1 MKLVCVDLFCGGG
14 GSSGGLIEAAEELGF
29 EIELLAINHWPLA
42 VETHAANFPWARHI
56 CARVDQVDPRSVI
69 PGGKVHL
76 MIAGPECTHHSRA
89 RGGRPIEDQ
98 KRVPAWGIL
107 PWLTD
112 LYVDN
117 LIIENVPEFRDWAP
131 LGSNGKPLKSAK
143 GQTYAAFLNAIRGLN
158 YKVTERVLCCADH
171 GDFTSRQRL
180 FIQATRR
187 GSPTFP
193 LPTHSPEGAGTL
205 FTQPWR
211 PARAIIDWSIPGPS
225 IFNRKKSLVPKT
237 LRRIAAGMLKFN
249 GFDISSYLLGGVPQ
263 GITPEVVDLSDNV
276 ASIEGEPFLVAAGGP
291 EGKGRNPKS
300 VNRPLSTVLTENH
313 EALVRPYLVVVNHGD
328 KTDVADTRCRSLDRP
343 FPTVTCHNG
352 FGLVTAYLTKYYGTS
367 ATAQSLDDPLDSVT
381 THDRFALVEPAI
393 VHGRK
398 FVGEE
403 EGRIPLI
410 PLGNGL
416 YLDIRFRMLQW
427 HELAGAQ
434 GFPKGY
440 VFAGSKAKKVRQIGN
455 AVPRYT
461 AKALCMERLKSYLR
475 PSHAQLPATSQLQSA
490 PC

>member
-1 MKLVCVDLFCGGG
+1 VKLVCVDMFCGGG
-14 GSSGGLIEAAEELGF
+14 GSSGGLIEAAKELGF
-29 EIELLAINHWPLA
+29 EIELLAINHWDLA
-42 VETHAANFPWARHI
+42 VQTHAANYPWARHI

-69 PGGKVHL
+69 PGGRVHL

-89 RGGRPIEDQ
+89 RGSRPVEDQ

-143 GQTYAAFLNAIRGLN
+143 GQTYNAYLNAIRALN
-158 YKVTERVLCCADH
+158 YKVIDGILCCADH

-193 LPTHSPEGAGTL
+193 LPTHSPEGEGTL

-211 PARAIIDWSIPGPS
+211 PARAIIDWTISGPS
-225 IFNRKKSLVPKT
+225 IFDRKKSLVPKT
-237 LRRIAAGMLKFN
+237 LRRIAAGMMKFN
-249 GFDISSYLLGGVPQ
+249 GIDISSHLAAAGQRGTTQELVEVSNGV
-263 GITPEVVDLSDNV
+263 T
-276 ASIEGEPFLVAAGGP
+276 AIEGEPFLVAAGGP

-300 VNRPLSTVLTENH
+300 VHKPLGTVLTENH
-313 EALVRPYLVVVNHGD
+313 EALVRPFLVVVNHTD
-328 KTDVADTRCRSLDRP
+328 KTTSSSARCSSLDKP
-343 FPTVTCHNG
+343 FPTVTCKNG
-352 FGLVTAYLTKYYGTS
+352 FGLVTSYLTKYYGTS
-367 ATAQSLDDPLDSVT
+367 VTAQSLEDPLDSVT
-381 THDRFALVEPAI
+381 TRDRFALVEPAI
-393 VHGRK
+393 VSADKLANMNGRQ
-398 FVGEE
+398 
-403 EGRIPLI
+403 IHLI

-440 VFAGSKAKKVRQIGN
+440 VFAGSKAKKVKQIGN

-461 AKALCMERLKSYLR
+461 ARALCLERLKTYIR
-475 PSHAQLPATSQLQSA
+475 PAPSA
-490 PC
+490 ADSLLVNAAC

>member
-1 MKLVCVDLFCGGG
+1 LFCGGG
-14 GSSGGLIEAAEELGF
+14 GSSGGLIEAAKELGF
-29 EIELLAINHWPLA
+29 EIELLAINHWELA

-131 LGSNGKPLKSAK
+131 LGSNGRPLKSAK

-158 YKVTERVLCCADH
+158 YKLIDRVLCCADH

-225 IFNRKKSLVPKT
+225 IFNRRKSLVPKT
-237 LRRIAAGMLKFN
+237 LRRIAAGMMKFN
-249 GFDISSYLLGGVPQ
+249 GIDISSHLAAASQQ
-263 GITPEVVDLSDNV
+263 GTTQEVVDLSKNIM
-276 ASIEGEPFLVAAGGP
+276 AIEGEPFLVAAGGP

-300 VNRPLSTVLTENH
+300 VHQPLSTVLTENH
-313 EALVRPYLVVVNHGD
+313 EALVRPYLVVVNHTD
-328 KTDVADTRCRSLDRP
+328 KSESSAARCSSLERP
-343 FPTVTCHNG
+343 FPTVTCRNG

-381 THDRFALVEPAI
+381 TRDRFALVEPAI
-393 VHGRK
+393 VSAGKSPSGDGPRL
-398 FVGEE
+398 
-403 EGRIPLI
+403 PLI

-440 VFAGSKAKKVRQIGN
+440 VFAGSKAKKVKQIGN

-461 AKALCMERLKSYLR
+461 AKALCLERLKAYVR
-475 PSHAQLPATSQLQSA
+475 PSHPQLADETHRQHA
-490 PC
+490 AC